1 MEKFIA
7 NKSLSQNGSENND
20 LLSMLQSRHKR
31 RLDNV
36 KSDEEQEQKGS
47 KEQKREQVQTAWE
60 NHQKKD
66 TISTFEINLL
76 QMKSNIEARNYVGW
90 KMDGQGNRVYA
101 TFRNGKKIQAS
112 GQEAFLLAL
121 GDGKI
126 KKKETTQKIEEY
138 VPKEN
143 IENHAQPV
151 KKSKQDISSFF
162 HK

>member
-1 MEKFIA
+1 MEKFVS
-7 NKSLSQNGSENND
+7 NKSLTQNRSENND

-31 RLDNV
+31 KLDSV
-36 KSDEEQEQKGS
+36 KSDEEEQKGS
-47 KEQKREQVQTAWE
+47 KEQKREKVQTAWE

-66 TISTFEINLL
+66 TISTFEINLI

-143 IENHAQPV
+143 VENHAQPV

-162 HK
+162 NK